1 MGDAAALRVKANE
14 VEKEEKMRS
23 AMEGFTWPEKTLP
36 TRDEELQPFVW
47 PYGTRQFIAEKKLV
61 TEILHSSKQL
71 QMWGDTL
78 SFHDAFVETDTVR
91 VELLDRLYI
100 LFNTQAKRE
109 TAQAL
114 SHRCEGQ
121 NLTGTLEALYSPHAH
136 YLSTAEDMLLLMQ
149 ALHEELKP
157 ETRELI
163 KICTSEKQLHRSMF
177 TMRESPPPKKRRL
190 IFRNE
195 SEHAAVGNRFALVD
209 AQIAHLQSVL
219 DGVAEMLTAGRLP
232 AP

>member
-1 MGDAAALRVKANE
+1 MSDADALRAKAN
-14 VEKEEKMRS
+14 VLEKEEKLRI
-23 AMEGFTWPEKTLP
+23 AMDAAVWPEKTLP
-36 TRDEELQPFVW
+36 TRDEELQPFIW
-47 PYGTRQFIAEKKLV
+47 PYGARQFIAEKKLV
-61 TEILHSSKQL
+61 TDILRSSKQL
-71 QMWGDTL
+71 NMWGNTL
-78 SFHDAFVETDTVR
+78 SFQDAFVETDTVR

-114 SHRCEGQ
+114 CERGCPQ
-121 NLTGTLEALYSPHAH
+121 PGTLQALYCVHVHS
-136 YLSTAEDMLLLMQ
+136 LSIAEDMLLLMQ

-163 KICTSEKQLHRSMF
+163 KICTSEKQLHMSMF
-177 TMRESPPPKKRRL
+177 SMRESPTPKKRRL

-219 DGVAEMLTAGRLP
+219 DGVAETLTAGRLP

>member
-1 MGDAAALRVKANE
+1 MSDADALRAKAN
-14 VEKEEKMRS
+14 VLEKEEKLRI
-23 AMEGFTWPEKTLP
+23 AMDAAVWPEKTLP
-36 TRDEELQPFVW
+36 TRDEELQPFIW
-47 PYGTRQFIAEKKLV
+47 PYGARQFIAEKKLV
-61 TEILHSSKQL
+61 TDILRSSKQL
-71 QMWGDTL
+71 NMWGTTL

-114 SHRCEGQ
+114 
-121 NLTGTLEALYSPHAH
+121 YSVHVH
-136 YLSTAEDMLLLMQ
+136 SLSIAEDMLLLMQ

-163 KICTSEKQLHRSMF
+163 KICTSEKQLHMSMF
-177 TMRESPPPKKRRL
+177 SMRESPTPKKRRL

-195 SEHAAVGNRFALVD
+195 SEHGAVGNRFALVD

-219 DGVAEMLTAGRLP
+219 DGVADTLTTGRLP